1 MSYNML
7 SEQEIQ
13 NIWVICWTDVE
24 REGCPVAGMFPV
36 KKKRISVT
44 FKQLVSAHKRKKEVT
59 KCCVAALLLLSTLQ
73 DANLDF
79 EVPPWLGNNPFKPR
93 TSYTGRTERILL
105 SYPIRHAEEKLCF
118 KCIPQKHSKW
128 LVRRWNSIS
137 ACESQLWVLSA
148 CHSFFGKWISE
159 RNVSAFLS
167 PLTQVH
173 IECSWDGCD
182 FNSGFFPNWF
192 IRFWQKSWNYSS
204 Q

>member
-1 MSYNML
+1 ML
-7 SEQEIQ
+7 SEQEIL

-24 REGCPVAGMFPV
+24 REGCPVAGMFLV
-36 KKKRISVT
+36 KKKRISIT

-59 KCCVAALLLLSTLQ
+59 KCCVAALDLLSTLQ

-105 SYPIRHAEEKLCF
+105 SYPIRNAEEKLCF
-118 KCIPQKHSKW
+118 NCIPQKHSKW

-148 CHSFFGKWISE
+148 CHSFF
-159 RNVSAFLS
+159 RN
-167 PLTQVH
+167 
-173 IECSWDGCD
+173 
-182 FNSGFFPNWF
+182 
-192 IRFWQKSWNYSS
+192 
-204 Q
+204 